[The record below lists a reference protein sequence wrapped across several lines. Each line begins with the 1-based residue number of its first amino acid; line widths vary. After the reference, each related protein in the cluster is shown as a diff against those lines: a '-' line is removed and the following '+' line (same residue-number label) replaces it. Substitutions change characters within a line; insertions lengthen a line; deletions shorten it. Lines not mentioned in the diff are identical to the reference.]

1 MSASSRFGA
10 RIRSFATAAAV
21 LLALAA
27 CQTRPAETPAQSPAS
42 AEPETSAGHP
52 LTENSPAFLT
62 MPNIPSD
69 HVPVR
74 VGIILPFSS
83 GTPAVRTLAQAMMKA
98 ATLALFESGNKD
110 MILMTADEGSTP
122 ADAAAAGQKLL
133 DQGAEIILG
142 PLYGP
147 STKAIA
153 ADARDR
159 GVAVISFSTDRSVA
173 GDGVYLI
180 NFLPGNDTDRV
191 VSYALAHGHHK
202 IAALIPDNAFGTI
215 TMDALKDALTA
226 GKGELG
232 EVQRFPGTAE
242 TVAGSAATI
251 AKSGAD
257 ALVIP
262 QGGTVLHAAA
272 PALSGLDPSKVKLL
286 GSGQWNDT
294 AILSETA
301 LNGAWFAAPDPKDE
315 VAFNAKYR
323 EAYGSNPPQLA
334 GLAYDAV
341 WVAAKLAEAGAPY
354 KRFTRSALTN
364 PNGFSGADGIFRF
377 TPDGIAERGL
387 AILTVT
393 PEGFRVVDP
402 APTTFVKPGS

>member
-1 MSASSRFGA
+1 MSASSRLGA

-27 CQTRPAETPAQSPAS
+27 CQTKPVETPTQPPAV
-42 AEPETSAGHP
+42 ATPDTTAGHP

-62 MPNIPSD
+62 MPNIPPD
-69 HVPVR
+69 HTPVR

-83 GTPAVRTLAQAMMKA
+83 GTPSVRALAQAMMKA
-98 ATLALFESGNKD
+98 ATLALYESGNKD

-122 ADAAAAGQKLL
+122 ADAVAAGQKLL
-133 DQGAEIILG
+133 NQGAEIIIG

-153 ADARDR
+153 ADARDK
-159 GVAVISFSTDRSVA
+159 GVAILSFSTDRSAA

-180 NFLPGNDTDRV
+180 NFLPGNDTGRV

-202 IAALIPDNAFGTI
+202 IAALVPENALGSI
-215 TMDALKDALTA
+215 TMDVLKGALTA
-226 GKGELG
+226 GNGELG

-242 TVAGSAATI
+242 TVVAAAGNI
-251 AKSGAD
+251 AKTDAD
-257 ALVIP
+257 AVFIP
-262 QGGTVLHAAA
+262 QGGAVLHAAA
-272 PALSGLDPSKVKLL
+272 PALGGLDPSKVKLL
-286 GSGQWNDT
+286 GTGQWNDPSLT
-294 AILSETA
+294 SEPM

-323 EAYGSNPPQLA
+323 EAYGSNPPPLA

-341 WVAAKLAEAGAPY
+341 WVAAKLAERGEPY
-354 KRFTRSALTN
+354 KRFTKTALTD

-377 TPDGIAERGL
+377 APDGIAERGL
-387 AILTVT
+387 AILSVG